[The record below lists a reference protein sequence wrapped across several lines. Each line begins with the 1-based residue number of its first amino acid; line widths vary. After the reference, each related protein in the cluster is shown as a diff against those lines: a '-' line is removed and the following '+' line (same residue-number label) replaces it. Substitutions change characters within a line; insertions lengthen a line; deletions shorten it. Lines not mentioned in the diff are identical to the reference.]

1 MLNFFLCGDLMS
13 EQNTVFNVN
22 ELDECDT
29 GGGPWYENFLA
40 RISYDRDNERRA
52 VCILDVSAG
61 DSGAAYANRR
71 R

>member
-1 MLNFFLCGDLMS
+1 MS

-40 RISYDRDNERRA
+40 RISYDRDNEHRA
-52 VCILDVSAG
+52 VCLLDGSAG
-61 DSGAAYANRR
+61 NSCAVDDNRKR
-71 R
+71 